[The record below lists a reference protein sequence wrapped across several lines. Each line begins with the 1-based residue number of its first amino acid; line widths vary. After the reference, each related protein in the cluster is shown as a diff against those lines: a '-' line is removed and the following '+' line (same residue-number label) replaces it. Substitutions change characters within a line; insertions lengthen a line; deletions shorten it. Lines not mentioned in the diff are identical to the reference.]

1 MGITLGLLRMGSI
14 YRYARPYSS
23 ESEFQ
28 DGLPNFFFATQTTGK
43 TMPLLEKGINP
54 VGAVTSAE
62 GTRIPAMLVSSSPH
76 KTGSESTPWQDTFDV
91 DNGFVRYFGDN
102 KSSTAA
108 HVAPGN
114 QKLLEQFKLHT
125 SPDPAERAR
134 SVPILFFEREEVS
147 GRKKGNVRFQGLGIL
162 QKVELVTQFQK
173 SIGYFTNY
181 VFEFA
186 VLSLAT
192 ENEQLDWNWISAR
205 RDPSTSNAQADSLAP
220 SSYREWQKLG
230 QLAMEKNRRHVRQ
243 FQLVKSVDQLPPKG
257 SREGKVLETIYE
269 YYEGKKHKFEL
280 LASRVVQGIASQS
293 GANYLEGWVT
303 RGSSDGGVDFVGRLD
318 VGDGF
323 SKVKIV
329 VLGQAKC
336 EKPSSGTSGR
346 DLARTVARLKR
357 GWIGAYVTTSFFT
370 DRSQIEIVEDQYPL
384 ITVNGKELATEVLKQ
399 QLHDGFSTV
408 QEFLTSLESQYSER
422 ISNRRPEEILFD

>member
-1 MGITLGLLRMGSI
+1 
-14 YRYARPYSS
+14 
-23 ESEFQ
+23 
-28 DGLPNFFFATQTTGK
+28 
-43 TMPLLEKGINP
+43 
-54 VGAVTSAE
+54 
-62 GTRIPAMLVSSSPH
+62 
-76 KTGSESTPWQDTFDV
+76 V
-91 DNGFVRYFGDN
+91 DNGFVRFFGDN

-114 QKLLEQFKLHT
+114 QRLLEQFKLHT

-181 VFEFA
+181 VFEFS
-186 VLSLAT
+186 VLSLAI
-192 ENEQLDWNWISAR
+192 ENEVLDWNWISAR
-205 RDPSTSNAQADSLAP
+205 RDPSIPSEVADNLAP
-220 SSYREWQKLG
+220 TSYREWQKLG
-230 QLAMEKNRRHVRQ
+230 QLAMEKNRRRVRQ
-243 FQLVKSVDQLPPKG
+243 FQLVKSVDQLPLKG
-257 SREGKVLETIYE
+257 SRERVALDTIYE
-269 YYEGKKHKFEL
+269 YYHGKKHKFEL

-384 ITVNGKELATEVLKQ
+384 ITVNGKELAAEVLKQ
-399 QLHDGFSTV
+399 QLADGFATV
-408 QEFLTSLESQYSER
+408 KEFLVSLESQYAER
-422 ISNRRPEEILFD
+422 ISNRRPEEILLE

>member
-1 MGITLGLLRMGSI
+1 MGAI
-14 YRYARPYSS
+14 YRYARPYSIVN
-23 ESEFQ
+23 ELQ
-28 DGLPNFFFATQTTGK
+28 DGLPNFFFATQTIGK
-43 TMPLLEKGINP
+43 TMPLLEKGISP
-54 VGAVTSAE
+54 IGAVSCPE
-62 GTRIPAMLVSSSPH
+62 GSRIPAILVSSSPH
-76 KTGSESTPWQDTFDV
+76 KIGSESTPWQDTFDV

-114 QKLLEQFKLHT
+114 QKLLEQFQLHT
-125 SPDPAERAR
+125 SPNPEDRSQ
-134 SVPILFFEREEVS
+134 SVPIMFFEREEVS

-181 VFEFA
+181 VFEFSI
-186 VLSLAT
+186 LSLAA
-192 ENEQLDWNWISAR
+192 ENEELDWSWISAR
-205 RDPSTSNAQADSLAP
+205 RDPAIPSVEADRLAP
-220 SSYREWQKLG
+220 TSYREWQKQG
-230 QLAMEKNRRHVRQ
+230 QLAMDKHRRHVKR
-243 FQLVKSVDQLPPKG
+243 FQLVKSQDQLPPTG
-257 SREGKVLETIYE
+257 SREHIALDTIYRH
-269 YYEGKKHKFEL
+269 YEGKKHKFEL
-280 LASRVVQGIASQS
+280 LASRAVKGIASSS
-293 GANYLEGWVT
+293 GANYFEGWVT

-370 DRSQIEIVEDQYPL
+370 DRSQIEMVEDQYPL
-384 ITVNGKELATEVLKQ
+384 ITVNGKELATEILRQ
-399 QLHDGFSTV
+399 QLAEGFSTLK
-408 QEFLTSLESQYSER
+408 EFLVSVESEYGER
-422 ISNRRPEEILFD
+422 ISNRRPEDILLE